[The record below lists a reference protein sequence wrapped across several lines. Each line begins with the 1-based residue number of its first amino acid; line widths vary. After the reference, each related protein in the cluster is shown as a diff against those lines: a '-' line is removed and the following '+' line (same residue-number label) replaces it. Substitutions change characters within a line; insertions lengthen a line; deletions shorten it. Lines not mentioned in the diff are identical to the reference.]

1 MKNRI
6 LSNFKVLIL
15 VILCFYSHYSSGKN
29 LPDSLPQFTIKIIP
43 HTIWFDY
50 DPHFEMAYEHFIS
63 PKRSVQ
69 VNLGYWNNSKS
80 KAANT
85 YDLKLIR
92 FNYRSFF
99 RKFSEKKPGRGYFNT
114 ELMYKNIIEPNSLM
128 AMDNNNPIPF
138 YTKFKVNVMALN
150 FLIGREY
157 VPKDYFPAID
167 IFFGLGVRAS
177 YNYNEYEPPGYYSSS
192 GGPGVGMLARS
203 LGFQIMPSTNAG
215 IGIGIGKWEK

>member
-6 LSNFKVLIL
+6 HSNFKVLIL
-15 VILCFYSHYSSGKN
+15 IILCFYSHYSSGKN

-114 ELMYKNIIEPNSLM
+114 ELMYKNVIEPNSLM
-128 AMDNNNPIPF
+128 AMDINNPIPF

-157 VPKDYFPAID
+157 VPKDYFPAFD

-192 GGPGVGMLARS
+192 GGPGVGMLARG
-203 LGFQIMPSTNAG
+203 LGFQIMPSINAG